1 MTHTL
6 EEIARL
12 AGVSRSTVSRVIN
25 DHPNV
30 KPEVRERVWQVV
42 RQTGYQPHAAARSLA
57 TRRTQIIGVII
68 PESVTTLFADPFFS
82 LFLSGVTTACNE
94 KRYNLMLSLFNGPD
108 GPGGMYERILHSA
121 SLDGV
126 IVASATIDDP
136 LVARLLRDRVP
147 FVMVG
152 RHPDERVPYV
162 DVDNVSGARMATEHL
177 IRLGHQRI
185 GTVTGPHNM
194 MSGLDRLEGYKQALQ
209 AHRIPIDESLIV
221 EGDYREGGGM
231 AAARRLLAAS
241 PTAIFVASDV
251 MAIGVL
257 KALRQEGLDVPGDVA
272 LVSFDDLPIATAV
285 EPALTTV
292 RQPIGRL
299 GSLAVE
305 VLLSLL
311 DRPSDSQAVADK
323 IVLPTELIV
332 RSSCGAMR

>member
-12 AGVSRSTVSRVIN
+12 AGVSRSTISRVIN

-30 KPEVRERVWQVV
+30 RPEVREHVWQII
-42 RQTGYQPHAAARSLA
+42 RQVGYQPHAAARSLA

-82 LFLSGVTTACNE
+82 LFLSGVTSACNE

-108 GPGGMYERILHSA
+108 GPDGIYERILHSA

-126 IVASATIDDP
+126 IVASTTIDDP
-136 LVARLLRDRVP
+136 LVSRLLHDRIP
-147 FVMVG
+147 FVLVG
-152 RHPDERVPYV
+152 RHPDPRVPYV
-162 DVDNVSGARMATEHL
+162 DVDNVGGARMATEHL

-194 MSGLDRLEGYKQALQ
+194 LSAQDRLAGYKQALQ
-209 AHRIPIDESLIV
+209 AHRIPVDEALIA
-221 EGDYREGGGM
+221 EGDYREGGAM
-231 AAARRLLAAS
+231 AAARRLLAAA

-257 KALRQEGLDVPGDVA
+257 KALRQEGRNVPHDVA

-292 RQPIGRL
+292 RQPISRL
-299 GSLAVE
+299 GVLAVD
-305 VLLSLL
+305 VLLGLL
-311 DRPSDSQAVADK
+311 DRQDPGAAPDR

-332 RSSCGAMR
+332 RSSCGAMK